1 LSLESSADAR
11 AVEPRARRAGLLI
24 AAAALALLLASPRL
38 LSLSAG
44 PRAEIL
50 TALKTMEHRG
60 LTLRVPGAPQPL
72 RSHALHFS
80 RLSVSPGEGRAVA
93 LAHATLD
100 FDGRLGTTTVS
111 SLGVEQVPFAPTGA
125 GLGAARWLPLGSAAP
140 RLGAGVAALEARRQA
155 LESGDLQRLAALEG
169 RSAAGAGAGDAPA
182 RAPAAAE
189 ALRQVLAVGER
200 AYRVEAWYLRLE
212 RDEATV
218 GERWR
223 LTGTGPSGRVELRGE
238 RRLRLQRRGEEFFF
252 SPGLM

>member
-1 LSLESSADAR
+1 M
-11 AVEPRARRAGLLI
+11 EPRARRAALLI

-50 TALKTMEHRG
+50 TALKAMEHRG
-60 LTLRVPGAPQPL
+60 LRLQVPGAPSPL
-72 RSHALHFS
+72 RSRALHFS

-100 FDGRLGTTTVS
+100 FDGSLGTTTVS
-111 SLGVEQVPFAPTGA
+111 SLGVEQVPFAPTDA

-140 RLGAGVAALEARRQA
+140 RLVAVVAALEARRQA
-155 LESGDLQRLAALEG
+155 LEAGDLKRLAALEG
-169 RSAAGAGAGDAPA
+169 RGGPGAASPSARG
-182 RAPAAAE
+182 AAAE
-189 ALRQVLAVGER
+189 ALAQVLAVGER

-212 RDEATV
+212 RDAATV

-223 LTGTGPSGRVELRGE
+223 LTGVGPAGPVDQRGE
-238 RRLRLQRRGEEFFF
+238 RRLRLERRGEEFFF